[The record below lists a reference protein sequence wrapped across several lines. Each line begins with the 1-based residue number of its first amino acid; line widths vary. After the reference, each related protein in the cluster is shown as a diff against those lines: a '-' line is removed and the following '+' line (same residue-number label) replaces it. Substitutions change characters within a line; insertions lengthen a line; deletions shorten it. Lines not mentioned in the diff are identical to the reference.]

1 LTPASALGRAAPSL
15 YSVMNTSGKYLARDA
30 KILAHCSGVLREI
43 TLGWSK
49 AFFVGGCDF
58 WGCSIR

>member
-1 LTPASALGRAAPSL
+1 
-15 YSVMNTSGKYLARDA
+15 MNTSGKYLARDA